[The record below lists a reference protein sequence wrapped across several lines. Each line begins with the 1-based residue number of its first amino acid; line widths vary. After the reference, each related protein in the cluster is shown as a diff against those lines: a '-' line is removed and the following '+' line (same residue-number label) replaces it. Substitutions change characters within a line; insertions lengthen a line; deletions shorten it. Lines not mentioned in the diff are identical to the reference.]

1 MGTKIARMKKGHA
14 LRKNVKVEKRQR
26 LSYTYLESLVTLDFN
41 HDWYGIDLWNR
52 CKYKCLSKPMTDII
66 TVNYKSNWSKGSMVT
81 ANTAGESLS
90 GWELSHASQLSWAA
104 FAFFQFHVAP
114 QHSRSCG
121 YRKKGCRRDSQ
132 KWNKWKGSGYPGKK
146 GCPEVTQCCLSS
158 QQQPLGF
165 WLGVFWSLNE

>member
-26 LSYTYLESLVTLDFN
+26 LSYTYLESLVTLKVDFN
-41 HDWYGIDLWNR
+41 HHWYGIDLWNW

-66 TVNYKSNWSKGSMVT
+66 TVNYESNWSKGSMVT
-81 ANTAGESLS
+81 ANTAGESLFR
-90 GWELSHASQLSWAA
+90 WELSHASLCIRST
-104 FAFFQFHVAP
+104 
-114 QHSRSCG
+114 SRCTTTWLQEEG
-121 YRKKGCRRDSQ
+121 MKERLKGMKQGKKQRLLWRR
-132 KWNKWKGSGYPGKK
+132 GKK
-146 GCPEVTQCCLSS
+146 GRPGVPQCCLSS